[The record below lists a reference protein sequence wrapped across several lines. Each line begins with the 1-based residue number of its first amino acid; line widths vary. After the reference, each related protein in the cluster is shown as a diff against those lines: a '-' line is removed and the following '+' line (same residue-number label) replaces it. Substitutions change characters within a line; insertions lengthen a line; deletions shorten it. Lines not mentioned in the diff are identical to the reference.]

1 MTPFEIKNKNL
12 PQPELFPGQKR
23 KLVYQKMQKIIW
35 KLIKILRSFK
45 SILMSKAIKYAVEKE
60 KEEEEAALKLT

>member
-1 MTPFEIKNKNL
+1 
-12 PQPELFPGQKR
+12 
-23 KLVYQKMQKIIW
+23 MQKIIW